1 MKNYRILR
9 LTNACHYPGVER
21 QYLTRINPNW
31 SSQSYFEQKAIWDA
45 QFYVYGDSLSYW
57 MKRRGNEAMDIVVDS
72 ISLQSSWARERNI
85 DTSTDTWR
93 LDTILAQIGMY
104 KPDVLYLQDIHAIPA
119 NVRKD
124 LKTIFPFIK
133 VIVIFRGYPGGNLS
147 YLANFCDAD
156 LLLVGAPQLVD
167 KFSQLGSEAHL
178 VYHSF
183 DHRINRFLSKVP
195 NENKIPFSF
204 IGTLGF
210 GSPEHQERANLLNM
224 ISTASDL
231 TVYSDDPWRNVSG
244 KIRTVEVIGGVA
256 SGLIRYPLV
265 KKVGRQLLKYKH
277 LFPRNVKS
285 YVKKMIS
292 RGNVVSSHLRFG
304 TAIFPGVHGL
314 SMYQALASSKISF
327 NVHSNAGRGAVENM
341 RMFQAT
347 GVGSCLLTD
356 WGKNITDL
364 FEPDKEVVCYKTPE
378 ECIDKLRQ
386 LQSND
391 KLCAEIA
398 KNGQLRVQRDHT
410 TEKRVEQIHALIAG
424 KL

>member
-9 LTNACHYPGVER
+9 LANACHYPGVER

-31 SSQSYFEQKAIWDA
+31 LSQSYLEQKAIWDA

-85 DTSTDTWR
+85 DISTDTWR

-124 LKTIFPFIK
+124 LKIIFPFIK

-183 DHRINRFLSKVP
+183 DHRINRFLGKVP
-195 NENKIPFSF
+195 DENKIPFSF

-314 SMYQALASSKISF
+314 SMYQALASSKITF